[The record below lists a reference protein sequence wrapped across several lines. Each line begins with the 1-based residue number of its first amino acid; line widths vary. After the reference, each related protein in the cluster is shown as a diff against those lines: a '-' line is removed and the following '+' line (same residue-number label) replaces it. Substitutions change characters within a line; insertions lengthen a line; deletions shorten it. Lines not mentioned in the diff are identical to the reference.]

1 MKWSPMQTSG
11 PDSRALLRGGSKSFY
26 AASFLLPR
34 AVRDH
39 ATALYAFCRLADD
52 AIDFSRDKHA
62 ALAEFSAR
70 LDAVYA
76 GTPHPADTAFAVT
89 VQECKIPKT
98 LPAALLEGFQWD
110 AENRHYENFE
120 DLLDYAARV
129 AGSVGVMMALIMGAR
144 DAATLARAADLGA
157 AMQLTNIA
165 RDIGED
171 AIANRVFL
179 PQTWLHEAGVT
190 TLDAPSPELASVT
203 KRLLDEADILYK
215 RAASGIARLPLAC
228 RCGIAAASRFY
239 AAIGTEIAG
248 QNYDSVSQ
256 RAYVPAP
263 RKRRLAALAIIDAL
277 RPTAQTNAPA
287 LPATAYLVQAAAI
300 TEPKSGLI
308 WVLDLF
314 DRLERTQRTQA
325 LNTPSCQDKLAST
338 PF

>member
-1 MKWSPMQTSG
+1 MHTSS

-34 AVRDH
+34 AVRNH

-52 AIDFSRDKHA
+52 AIDLSRDKHA

-70 LDAVYA
+70 LDAVYN
-76 GTPHPADTAFAVT
+76 GTPHPADIAFAAT
-89 VQECKIPKT
+89 VKACNIPQA
-98 LPAALLEGFQWD
+98 LPAALLEGFAWD
-110 AENRHYENFE
+110 AENRHYETFE

-165 RDIGED
+165 RDVGED
-171 AIANRVFL
+171 SIANRVFL

-190 TLDAPSPELASVT
+190 TLNAPSPALASVT
-203 KRLLDEADILYK
+203 KRLLGEADLLYK

-239 AAIGTEIAG
+239 AAIGDEIAA
-248 QNYDSVSQ
+248 QNYDSVTQ
-256 RAYVPAP
+256 RAYVPSA
-263 RKRRLAALAIIDAL
+263 RKRRLGLLAIIDAL
-277 RPTAQTNAPA
+277 RPTTQTSAPA
-287 LPATAYLVQAAAI
+287 LPATAYLVQAAACA
-300 TEPKSGLI
+300 EPKSGLI
-308 WVLDLF
+308 WILDLF
-314 DRLERTQRTQA
+314 ARLERTQRTRAMTQA
-325 LNTPSCQDKLAST
+325 
-338 PF
+338 